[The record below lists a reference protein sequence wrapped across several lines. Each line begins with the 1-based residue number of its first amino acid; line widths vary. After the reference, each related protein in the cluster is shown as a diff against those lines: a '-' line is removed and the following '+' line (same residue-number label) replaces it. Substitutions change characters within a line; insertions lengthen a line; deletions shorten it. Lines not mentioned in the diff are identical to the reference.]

1 MRKLGILGAS
11 LFLALAVPASAQDL
25 KDEVGKVATAYEQHF
40 NQKDAAGITSL
51 YTKNYL
57 RVNSAGVV
65 ADNTKLY
72 EVVFKGGFDHLE
84 GKITEIQPLNENMAL
99 ATGESKITGKNE
111 KGEPMDATVIWTNL
125 LVRENGAWK
134 IRMLTSFPKP
144 SAPPQQASK

>member
-1 MRKLGILGAS
+1 MSSAE
-11 LFLALAVPASAQDL
+11 LAGSAVH
-25 KDEVGKVATAYEQHF
+25 EV
-40 NQKDAAGITSL
+40 I
-51 YTKNYL
+51 
-57 RVNSAGVV
+57 
-65 ADNTKLY
+65 
-72 EVVFKGGFDHLE
+72 FKGGFDHLE

-125 LVRENGAWK
+125 LVRENGVWR